1 MRMIPSYRI
10 SKELRKKQRFQN
22 KTIDEIP
29 SHEWEGI
36 RQRILK
42 LQSPIPEVSII
53 IIAWNEE
60 RNLLC
65 TLDSLSELKPN
76 YSIEIIV
83 VDNNSTDSTA
93 EIIKESGAQ
102 YVLETTQGYAAARQA
117 GLKVAKGKFI
127 MSGDADT
134 LYPPDWVNSMVD
146 PLQEQG
152 VVCTSGLYAFYT
164 EGSGHPLS
172 LRLYQIAKHISV
184 LMKAAKRPHLVCMG
198 GTMGFKKET
207 SDKVGGYD
215 LSVVRGSDGTLAWE
229 LGHHGKISIVMG
241 RKGMVWTSMR
251 RTMKDGNLWTAFVR
265 RFRKDIKPFFEY
277 FTTQKSR

>member
-1 MRMIPSYRI
+1 MITSYRI
-10 SKELRKKQRFQN
+10 SKELRQKQRFQN
-22 KTIDEIP
+22 KTMDEIP
-29 SHEWEGI
+29 PSELEGI
-36 RQRILK
+36 RDRILK
-42 LQSPIPEVSII
+42 LQSDSPEVSIVV
-53 IIAWNEE
+53 IAWNEE

-65 TLDSLSELKPN
+65 TLDSLSDLKPS
-76 YSIEIIV
+76 YAIEIIV
-83 VDNNSTDSTA
+83 VDNNSTDKTA
-93 EIIKESGAQ
+93 ETIKASGAK
-102 YVLETTQGYAAARQA
+102 YVKETIQGYAAARQA
-117 GLKVAKGKFI
+117 GLNVAKGKYI
-127 MSGDADT
+127 ISGDADT
-134 LYPPDWVNSMVD
+134 LYPSNWVDSMVD
-146 PLQEQG
+146 PLQEEG

-198 GTMGFKKET
+198 GTMGFKKEI

-229 LGHHGKISIVMG
+229 LGHHGKIVIVMG

-277 FTTQKSR
+277 FTTQKTR